1 MGNITVTMSDG
12 TTYELKIKPADIVKF
27 ERKFDVPI
35 SELTETQKYEWILYL
50 AWLSAKRNGVT
61 DDYDAWIEKV
71 EEIDVKGGT
80 DNPKRLNKFIDVVA
94 LISLES
100 GISPNEIMNLD
111 MDMFEALF
119 AMIKKK

>member
-35 SELTETQKYEWILYL
+35 SELTETQKYEWILCL

-71 EEIDVKGGT
+71 EEIDVK
-80 DNPKRLNKFIDVVA
+80 VE
-94 LISLES
+94 LITQ
-100 GISPNEIMNLD
+100 
-111 MDMFEALF
+111 
-119 AMIKKK
+119 KVKQVH

>member
-1 MGNITVTMSDG
+1 VGNITVTMSDG

-80 DNPKRLNKFIDVVA
+80 DNPK
-94 LISLES
+94 
-100 GISPNEIMNLD
+100 G
-111 MDMFEALF
+111 
-119 AMIKKK
+119 